1 MEFTPNPGSMILFNA
16 LASPLTAILSNAGV
30 NLTEV
35 LNQVKSAKN
44 PNEGYDVVKNK
55 FGNMLDMGVI
65 DPAKVARLALI
76 NAASVGTMIL
86 TTEALVT
93 DIPEKKPE
101 IPGGGMPG
109 GMDGMY

>member
-1 MEFTPNPGSMILFNA
+1 
-16 LASPLTAILSNAGV
+16 
-30 NLTEV
+30 
-35 LNQVKSAKN
+35 
-44 PNEGYDVVKNK
+44 
-55 FGNMLDMGVI
+55 MGVI

-101 IPGGGMPG
+101 MPGGGMPG
-109 GMDGMY
+109 GIGGMDGMY